1 MPFFLIFLII
11 PLIEIALFK
20 TVGDHIGLSYTLL
33 LCLLTAL
40 IGSYYVRSQGKSA
53 FFSAQKAI
61 SDNKFPLQ
69 EAFDGV
75 CLAAA
80 GITLIT
86 PGFFTDALGFLL
98 LIPPLRIALK
108 GTILKKF
115 KIFEMYQSYQGQN
128 KAANDDDII
137 DVEYTHIDTKIDTI
151 SPKDPE

>member
-20 TVGDHIGLSYTLL
+20 TVGDHLGLSTTLL

-40 IGSYYVRSQGKSA
+40 IGSYYVRSQGTSA
-53 FFSAQKAI
+53 YTNAQNAMKH
-61 SDNKFPLQ
+61 NKFPLQ

-98 LIPPLRIALK
+98 LIPPLRVALK
-108 GTILKKF
+108 DMLLKKF
-115 KIFEMYQSYQGQN
+115 KIFDLYQTYQDTG
-128 KAANDDDII
+128 ASAPDDDII
-137 DVEYTHIDTKIDTI
+137 EVEYTHIETKNAED
-151 SPKDPE
+151 SE